1 MLCNP
6 VEEFAVAAP
15 MNLREEGRLRVLQA
29 LYDSAAASRPELV
42 RATGLS
48 RATVSSLVADMIAA
62 GFVCEDNGL
71 AEPENRSTGRPA
83 QPLSLNPSA
92 AYAVGADIGH
102 KHVRV
107 ALCDLHGAP
116 VWDQVEVTEVDG
128 APLETLDLA
137 AALIERAVCECLV
150 PRDRILGLG
159 VDIASPVRSDG
170 ALGADG
176 IMPGWG
182 GVRPGAELERRTGLA
197 ARLINDANAGAL
209 AEHRYGAGRDTDDMV
224 YVRLSAGIGAGIV
237 AAGRLL
243 LGTGGLAGEIGHLPV
258 VQAGPVCRCG
268 NRGCLE
274 TVASPV
280 AIARLLQDSWGQ
292 PVTPDDLPRLFASNS
307 AGALGVLADAGEAV
321 GRALAWLITLF
332 NPQKIVIGGDLAVTG
347 ELLVGPV
354 RHAIARNA
362 LPSALPQV
370 TIVTGELG
378 SSAEV
383 RGAASRV
390 LEHAPRSLAMMSG
403 DVPHEAGL
411 A

>member
-1 MLCNP
+1 
-6 VEEFAVAAP
+6 

-29 LYDSAAASRPELV
+29 LYDSAGASRPELV

-62 GFVCEDNGL
+62 GLVREDDGL

-83 QPLSLNPSA
+83 QPLSLNRTA
-92 AYAVGADIGH
+92 AYAIGADIGH
-102 KHVRV
+102 THVRV
-107 ALCDLHGAP
+107 ALCDLHGGP
-116 VWDQVEVTEVDG
+116 VWDQAEVMVVDG
-128 APLETLDLA
+128 APFEALDLVA
-137 AALIERAVCECLV
+137 GMIERALRECFV
-150 PRDRILGLG
+150 SRDRILGLG
-159 VDIASPVRSDG
+159 VDIASPVTSDG

-182 GVRPGAELERRTGLA
+182 GIRPGAELERRTGLA

-258 VQAGPVCRCG
+258 AQGGPVCRCG

-274 TVASPV
+274 TIASPV
-280 AIARLLQDSWGQ
+280 AIARLLQDSWGR
-292 PVTPDDLPRLFASNS
+292 PVTPDDLPSLLAGNS
-307 AGALGVLADAGEAV
+307 AGALRALEDAGEAS
-321 GRALAWLITLF
+321 GRALAGLITLF
-332 NPQKIVIGGDLAVTG
+332 NPQMIVIGGDLAVLG
-347 ELLVGPV
+347 EPLVGAI
-354 RHAIARNA
+354 RHAIARHA
-362 LPSALPQV
+362 LPSAVPQV

-390 LEHAPRSLAMMSG
+390 LEHAPRSLAMMNG
-403 DVPHEAGL
+403 DVPP
-411 A
+411 